1 MSAPAYSPSILVAGT
16 NVTTAISTWVPT
28 ITPSTG
34 AFTTEPTVAIASYTK
49 IGKLVVYSLQFVLGD
64 VGTGVGAG
72 LLNVTLPSTSGY
84 PSTTLLEEYAT
95 VGRIDKGNISAGGT
109 VISIRQQANI
119 SCVATGAGFR
129 WTGFYL
135 EA

>member
-1 MSAPAYSPSILVAGT
+1 MAAPVYSPTNLVTGN
-16 NVTTAISTWVPT
+16 NVTTAMTTWVPT
-28 ITPSTG
+28 IAPSSG
-34 AFTTEPTVAIASYTK
+34 AFTTQPTVTTAAYTK
-49 IGKLVVYSLQFVLGD
+49 IGKLVIYSLQFVLGD
-64 VGTGVGAG
+64 VGTGVGAS
-72 LLNVTLPSTSGY
+72 LLTVTLPSTSGY

-109 VISIRQQANI
+109 IINIRQQTNI

-135 EA
+135 ET